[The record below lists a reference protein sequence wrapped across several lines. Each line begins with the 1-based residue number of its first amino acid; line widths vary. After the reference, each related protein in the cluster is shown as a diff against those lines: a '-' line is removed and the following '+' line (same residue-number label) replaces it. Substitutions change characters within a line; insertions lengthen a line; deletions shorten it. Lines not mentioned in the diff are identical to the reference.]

1 MGMKN
6 YKKIK
11 DILINEKV
19 PKEERENIPIVI
31 FKNEIIWIAGVKGSE
46 NYKNLQKGNCIKL
59 SIRRSIS

>member
-6 YKKIK
+6 YKKVK

-31 FKNEIIWIAGVKGSE
+31 FKNEIIWIAGVKVVRIIKTWKE
-46 NYKNLQKGNCIKL
+46 DCIKL
-59 SIRRSIS
+59 NIRRRT